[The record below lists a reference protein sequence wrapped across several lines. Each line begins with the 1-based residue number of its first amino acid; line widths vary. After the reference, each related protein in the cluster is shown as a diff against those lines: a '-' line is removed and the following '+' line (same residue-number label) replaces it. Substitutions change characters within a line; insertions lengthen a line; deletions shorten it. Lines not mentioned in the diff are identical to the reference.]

1 MVSSPYSGWYM
12 RERNAPSL
20 ILGVHGC
27 GDRRLRGRNSSNQ
40 GRACGLL
47 AESRTRSCALR
58 SRSGFTLIEVL
69 AVVVILG
76 ILAGVVINRAWNA
89 VIQAR
94 VETAK
99 AQIAQIEEA
108 IQMFHMDIARYPAAL
123 GDLIT
128 KPSDAAGYRE
138 GGYLKVLP
146 KDPWKND
153 YFYKIPGPEGKP
165 YVVGSYGSD
174 KKEGGE
180 SDGKDIT
187 CWTIHET
194 AE

>member
-1 MVSSPYSGWYM
+1 MNGNRS
-12 RERNAPSL
+12 EKN
-20 ILGVHGC
+20 
-27 GDRRLRGRNSSNQ
+27 RR
-40 GRACGLL
+40 A
-47 AESRTRSCALR
+47 
-58 SRSGFTLIEVL
+58 GFTLIEVL

-89 VIQAR
+89 VVQAR
-94 VETAK
+94 METAK

-123 GDLIT
+123 NDLIT
-128 KPSDAAGYRE
+128 KPADASGYRD

-153 YFYKIPGPEGKP
+153 YFYKTPGPGGKP
-165 YVVGSYGSD
+165 YVVGSLGSD

-180 SDGKDIT
+180 GDAKDIT

-194 AE
+194 TE